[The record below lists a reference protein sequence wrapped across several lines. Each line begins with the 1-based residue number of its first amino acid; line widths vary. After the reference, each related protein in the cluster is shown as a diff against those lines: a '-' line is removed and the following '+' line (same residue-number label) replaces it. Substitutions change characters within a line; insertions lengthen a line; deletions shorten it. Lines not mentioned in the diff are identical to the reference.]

1 MQDVVCGEV
10 PAAPAGRETGE
21 DGVVTGGAVLAG
33 VIWSKA
39 LYWASFKRM
48 DHEEQRL
55 TQDKV
60 SRSNQ
65 AKSCNGCLGGWH
77 RCMSALGR

>member
-10 PAAPAGRETGE
+10 PAALAGREAGK
-21 DGVVTGGAVLAG
+21 DGVVSGGAVLAG

-39 LYWASFKRM
+39 LYLASFKRM
-48 DHEEQRL
+48 DHKEQRL

-60 SRSNQ
+60 STSNQ
-65 AKSCNGCLGGWH
+65 AKSGNGCLGG
-77 RCMSALGR
+77 